1 MFDFVWTTFEFI
13 EVSETSSKVLVGT
26 RLVYDTNTGHREVC
40 ICIISIQG
48 CHGEILSLDIRH
60 RQIRLNLALP
70 SLSDSGSFRNQCQPQ
85 FCRKL
90 NALN

>member
-48 CHGEILSLDIRH
+48 RHGEILSLDIRH
-60 RQIRLNLALP
+60 RQTKLNLALYHP
-70 SLSDSGSFRNQCQPQ
+70 SRIVVHSVINVS
-85 FCRKL
+85 L
-90 NALN
+90 NSAAS